1 VIALATALVTPAGAN
16 GAPIAGRL
24 GVVVSDNP
32 VNWTPDVLDGQVNA
46 IVQAGDLMIVGG
58 SFSQVRQAGRSTVL
72 SRRHLFAFDARTGA
86 VDDDFAPDPDG
97 PVTALAASP
106 DGRSVFIGGR
116 FERVA
121 GSWRK
126 NLAKV
131 DISTGRTVSSFR
143 VYEVSSLVEDL
154 AVQGGRL
161 FVSGSFTAVEGT
173 KRAGL
178 AALDLTSG
186 AVDPDLDVVF
196 SDSRQSGLT
205 VKRIAVTP
213 AGTRLVALGT
223 FTRVDGYERPQIA
236 VVDLTSNPA
245 RVADWHTDR
254 YRPECSKAFPTYMR
268 DVDISPD
275 GSWFAVVTTG
285 SRSTPTLCDTA
296 TRWNLTASGSNLQP
310 VWVDYTGGDTLTA
323 VSVTDAAVYIGGHQR
338 WLNNPFNHDTGWR
351 ATPGPGAVSRP
362 GIAALDP
369 ANGLPLSWNPGRE
382 PRGGGVFALV
392 PTAAGLWL
400 GSDTEYLSGEHRAR
414 LALLPVKGGRPV
426 PSAVSGRLPGRLYTV
441 APDGRRDLVGQSFD
455 GWRVGSSAAVR
466 SGTDWSRARGAF
478 MISGKLYAGWEDGR
492 LNVRS
497 FDGKTFGSA
506 RDVDLHGLT
515 PALFPV
521 SRLTGMFFTEGR
533 LYYTV
538 EDDSRL
544 YYRYFTPESGV
555 VGTQTFVAS
564 GDGDGLDWREVRGL
578 TLASGHIYWTSSD
591 GGLERLDFTHGR
603 PVAGTGERVSGHS
616 SESRGMFV
624 LSP

>member
-1 VIALATALVTPAGAN
+1 MMLAATSLTSAGAQSV
-16 GAPIAGRL
+16 PVAGRL

-58 SFSQVRQAGRSTVL
+58 SFSRVRQSGRSTVL
-72 SRRHLFAFDARTGA
+72 SRRNLFAFDARTGA
-86 VDDDFAPDPDG
+86 VDDFAPDPDG
-97 PVTALAASP
+97 PVTALAATP
-106 DGRSVFIGGR
+106 DSGSVFVGGR
-116 FERVA
+116 FERVG

-131 DISTGRTVSSFR
+131 DISTGKPVSAFR
-143 VYEVSSLVEDL
+143 VYEVSSMVEDV

-161 FVSGSFTAVEGT
+161 FVAGSFTAVEGSI
-173 KRAGL
+173 RAGL
-178 AALDLTSG
+178 AALDLTTG
-186 AVDPDLDVVF
+186 AVDPDVDLVF
-196 SDSRQSGLT
+196 SHSRQGGLT

-213 AGTRLVALGT
+213 NGSRLVALGS
-223 FTRVDGYERPQIA
+223 FTRVDGHERHQIA
-236 VVDLTSNPA
+236 VVDLAGNPA

-254 YRPECSKAFPTYMR
+254 YRAECSKAFPTYMR

-296 TRWNLTASGSNLQP
+296 ARWDLTSSGRNLEP
-310 VWVDYTGGDTLTA
+310 VWVDYTGGDTLTG

-338 WLNNPFNHDTGWR
+338 WLNNPFNNDTGWR

-369 ANGLPLSWNPGRE
+369 ANGLPFSWNPGRE
-382 PRGGGVFALV
+382 PRGAGVFALV
-392 PTAAGLWL
+392 PTAAGLWM
-400 GSDTEYLSGEHRAR
+400 GSDTEYLGGERRAR
-414 LALLPVKGGRPV
+414 LALLPVKGGKAVAPAV
-426 PSAVSGRLPGRLYTV
+426 PGRLPGRLFTV
-441 APDGRRDLVGQSFD
+441 APGGRRDLVGQSFD
-455 GWRVGSSAAVR
+455 GRRLGSPVAAGG
-466 SGTDWSRARGAF
+466 GTDWSKARGAF
-478 MISGKLYAGWEDGR
+478 MLSGKLYAGWDDGR
-492 LNVRS
+492 LNVRR
-497 FDGKTFGSA
+497 FDGETLGSPW
-506 RDVDLHGLT
+506 DLDLHGLT

-521 SRLTGMFFTEGR
+521 SHLTGMFFTEGR

-538 EDDSRL
+538 EDDPAL

-564 GDGDGLDWREVRGL
+564 GGGDGLDGREVRGL

-591 GGLERLDFTHGR
+591 GGLERIDFTRGR
-603 PVAGTGERVSGHS
+603 PVPGTAERVNGSS